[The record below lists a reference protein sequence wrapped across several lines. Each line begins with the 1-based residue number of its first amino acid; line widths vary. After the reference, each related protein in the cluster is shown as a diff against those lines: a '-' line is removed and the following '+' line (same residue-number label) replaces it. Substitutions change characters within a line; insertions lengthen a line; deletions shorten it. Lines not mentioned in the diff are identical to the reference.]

1 MATAQAQMKAAGL
14 QEGRSGDPHRF
25 HNTEKFHWNVP
36 ACDKPSAHLM
46 EYPVFPTTSSK
57 TWDKDELTKNQDIT
71 AIRVVFA
78 NANGAAVYCGMM
90 VHDTIDVPDEDQGQK
105 APPFIQCH

>member
-1 MATAQAQMKAAGL
+1 MATAKAQMKVAGL

-25 HNTEKFHWNVP
+25 YNSEKIHWNVP

-46 EYPVFPTTSSK
+46 EYPVYETTVSK
-57 TWDKDELTKNQDIT
+57 TWAKDSLTDGQTTT

-78 NANGAAVYCGMM
+78 NANGASVYCGVMT
-90 VHDTIDVPDEDQGQK
+90 HDTINIPKGVKRPK